1 MSNVA
6 SGFSSLKVRF
16 IALFLAAFLVSTSII
31 VGFIAISIERLMVH
45 MIHEELQAN
54 VMAMAAYLDARG
66 DGDWRIDEDNG
77 KLYRGQLLIDGNLAL
92 VDKISRITG
101 SEVTIFKK
109 NIRVATTI
117 RLPDGSRAVGTK
129 VSQKVE
135 DITLVKGE
143 SFMGAADVAG
153 KILESV
159 YEPIKGADGKTIG
172 MLYVGRD
179 PAEHGAELSKLR
191 FRISVL
197 AGILLVLTVP
207 AIWLL
212 VSYTLAPL
220 HRLIDWT
227 RKISGGELNARFEG
241 GTVIRGEVGEVSSS
255 LKEMIV
261 NIRQMILLIK
271 QTGVRTQESAEN
283 LVSFS
288 GQFAAGA
295 QDQAAAAE
303 QASAAMEEMAAS
315 AESVSDRVSTS
326 VQSMEAINQSLMLL
340 SKSNMEVRGSMQE
353 LTGLS
358 RSASEKAKGGE
369 EQIKAATEAMA
380 RIQSTASKITEF
392 VGIITEISDRTNL
405 LSLNAAIEAARA
417 GDAGRGFAVVAQE
430 ITKLADRT
438 LASAKEVTALIHAS
452 LDSIKKGTVQVDS
465 VASNLGGIVQDV
477 KKIDRFSETVME
489 KISLQTIDAQNIS
502 DNASGLVSTSSE
514 IITSLAEQK
523 RATREIE
530 TTIGNVSST
539 AQSVSSST
547 QELQG
552 LAATLR
558 ESSEELLKTVARF
571 QI

>member
-1 MSNVA
+1 M

-16 IALFLAAFLVSTSII
+16 IALFLTAFLISIAII
-31 VGFIAISIERLMVH
+31 VGFTALSIDRLLVR
-45 MIHEELQAN
+45 MIHDELEAN
-54 VMAMAAYLDARG
+54 TMAMSAYIDAR
-66 DGDWRIDEDNG
+66 DERPWKIDEENG
-77 KLYRGQLLIDGNLAL
+77 KLYKGELGIDGNLTL

-101 SEVTIFKK
+101 SEVTIFK
-109 NIRVATTI
+109 NNVRVATTV
-117 RLPDGSRAVGTK
+117 RLPDGSRAIGTK
-129 VSQKVE
+129 VSQRVE
-135 DITLVKGE
+135 DITLIQGKAY
-143 SFMGAADVAG
+143 MGPADVAG
-153 KILESV
+153 RILESA
-159 YEPIKGADGKTIG
+159 YEPIKNSQGKVIG

-179 PAEHGAELSKLR
+179 PAEHGAELSRLR
-191 FRISVL
+191 FRIYIL
-197 AGILLVLTVP
+197 AGILIALIIP
-207 AIWLL
+207 AAWLL
-212 VSYTLAPL
+212 VSRTLAPL
-220 HRLIDWT
+220 NRLIDWT
-227 RKISGGELNARFEG
+227 RKISGGELSAHFEG

-283 LVSFS
+283 LVAFS
-288 GQFAAGA
+288 GQFAGGA

-315 AESVSDRVSTS
+315 AESVSDRVSAS

-340 SKSNMEVRGSMQE
+340 SKSNMEVRSSMQE

-358 RSASEKAKGGE
+358 RSASEKARGGE
-369 EQIKAATEAMA
+369 EQIKAATEAMD

-438 LASAKEVTALIHAS
+438 LASAKEVTSLIHAS
-452 LDSIKKGTVQVDS
+452 LDSIKKGTIQVDS

-502 DNASGLVSTSSE
+502 DNAGGLVSTSSE
-514 IITSLAEQK
+514 ILTSLSEQK

-547 QELQG
+547 QELQS

-571 QI
+571 QL